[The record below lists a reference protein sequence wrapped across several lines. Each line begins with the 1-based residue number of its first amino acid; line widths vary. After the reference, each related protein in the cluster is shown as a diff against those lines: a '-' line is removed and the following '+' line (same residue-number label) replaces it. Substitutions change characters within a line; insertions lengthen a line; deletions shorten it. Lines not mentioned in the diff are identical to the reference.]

1 VTRAVD
7 DVSIVVKKGQTH
19 ALVGESGSGKTTT
32 VRMLLGLE
40 APDAGEIV
48 VGNQTVSGLTR
59 TEWRTA
65 RRHLQLV
72 YQNPFTSLDP
82 TWKLG
87 RVVGEPLDRYDIGDK
102 SERRQRVTEALAAVG
117 LGAEMLSRRPANL
130 SGGQRQRVAIAR
142 ALVMRPD
149 VLVLDEPTSALD
161 VTVQAAIMDL
171 LVKLQDEFDLTYVFV
186 SHDLS
191 LVRQIADTVTVLRH
205 GSVVEDGTVEQI
217 FSSPRDEY
225 TRALLA
231 AIPQVT
237 TVDVPLQLDRVV
249 DASA

>member
-1 VTRAVD
+1 
-7 DVSIVVKKGQTH
+7 
-19 ALVGESGSGKTTT
+19 
-32 VRMLLGLE
+32 
-40 APDAGEIV
+40 
-48 VGNQTVSGLTR
+48 
-59 TEWRTA
+59 
-65 RRHLQLV
+65 
-72 YQNPFTSLDP
+72 
-82 TWKLG
+82 
-87 RVVGEPLDRYDIGDK
+87 
-102 SERRQRVTEALAAVG
+102 
-117 LGAEMLSRRPANL
+117 MLSRRPANL

-191 LVRQIADTVTVLRH
+191 LVRQIADTVTVLRD

-217 FSSPRDEY
+217 FSTPRDAY
-225 TRALLA
+225 TKALLA